1 MKDTEDKDM
10 ALRGM
15 RRAAVIARERA
26 SRFGLQIPVWRDGAI
41 VFVDP
46 KVGAQPDGGAN
57 SDSAPVVP
65 PSAPSE

>member
-15 RRAAVIARERA
+15 RHAAVIARERA
-26 SRFGLQIPVWRDGAI
+26 SRFGLRIPVWRDGAI

-46 KVGAQPDGGAN
+46 KVQPVDADN
-57 SDSAPVVP
+57 PYNP
-65 PSAPSE
+65 PENPKNQLND